1 MTSYI
6 PLKILSKKEKA
17 ELATQLEKQ
26 FGIKNAEGIFLMR
39 GQERI
44 FLFQGSLTEKQIKE
58 LENVVPVERVG
69 VYFGKNINGQIRLS
83 IEGTQML
90 KNQITKNIFELD
102 KKQLELW
109 MKGQEILIETG
120 KNDFLVMKYKDNF
133 LGTGKASEKKITN
146 FIPKNRRLR
155 EKNN

>member
-6 PLKILSKKEKA
+6 PLKILSKKEKE

-58 LENVVPVERVG
+58 LENAVPVERVG

-102 KKQLELW
+102 DKQLELW

-133 LGTGKASEKKITN
+133 LGCGKASEKKITN

>member
-58 LENVVPVERVG
+58 LETAVPVERVG

-102 KKQLELW
+102 DKQIELW
-109 MKGQEILIETG
+109 MKGQEVLIETG

-133 LGTGKASEKKITN
+133 LGCGKASEKKITN

>member
-6 PLKILSKKEKA
+6 PLKILSKKEKE

-102 KKQLELW
+102 DKQLELW

-133 LGTGKASEKKITN
+133 LGCGKASEKKITN

>member
-6 PLKILSKKEKA
+6 PLKILSKKEKE

-58 LENVVPVERVG
+58 LETAVPVERVG

-102 KKQLELW
+102 DKQIELW
-109 MKGQEILIETG
+109 MKGQEVLIETG

-133 LGTGKASEKKITN
+133 LGCGKASEKKITN

>member
-6 PLKILSKKEKA
+6 PLKILSKKEKE

-58 LENVVPVERVG
+58 LENAIPVERVG
-69 VYFGKNINGQIRLS
+69 VYFGKNINRQIHL
-83 IEGTQML
+83 
-90 KNQITKNIFELD
+90 NI
-102 KKQLELW
+102 
-109 MKGQEILIETG
+109 
-120 KNDFLVMKYKDNF
+120 
-133 LGTGKASEKKITN
+133 
-146 FIPKNRRLR
+146 
-155 EKNN
+155 

>member
-102 KKQLELW
+102 DKQIELW
-109 MKGQEILIETG
+109 MKGQEVLIETG

-133 LGTGKASEKKITN
+133 LGCGKASEKKITN